1 MLIGLWIAV
10 AILSVA
16 IVLGLVRIATA
27 TDGASR
33 AVVGDLVF
41 FSAIGVMLL
50 MGMVV
55 ESAAISDA
63 AMLASLLGVL
73 ATIALGRILTRG
85 RR

>member
-1 MLIGLWIAV
+1 MIVALWAAI
-10 AILSVA
+10 AILAIA
-16 IVLGLVRIATA
+16 IVVGLIRILTA
-27 TDGASR
+27 SDGASR

-50 MGMVV
+50 LGMMI
-55 ESAAISDA
+55 ESAAINDA

>member
-1 MLIGLWIAV
+1 MMLALWAAV
-10 AILSVA
+10 AVLSIA
-16 IVLGLVRIATA
+16 IVVGLIRILTA
-27 TDGASR
+27 SDGASR

-50 MGMVV
+50 LGMMI
-55 ESAAISDA
+55 ESAAINDA

-73 ATIALGRILTRG
+73 ATIALGRIITRG